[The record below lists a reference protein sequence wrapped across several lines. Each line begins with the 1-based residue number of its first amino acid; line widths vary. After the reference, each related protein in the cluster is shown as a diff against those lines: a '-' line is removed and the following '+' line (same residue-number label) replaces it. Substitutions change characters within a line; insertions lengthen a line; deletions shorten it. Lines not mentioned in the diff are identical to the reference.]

1 MSQHPADLL
10 FSQEHEW
17 TTGTDGEVS
26 VGISAFAIE
35 QVGDV
40 VYIELP
46 EVGDELKAG
55 EAFGTIESTK
65 TVSDL
70 YMPVSGEIIA
80 INADLQADPATLAD
94 DPYGEGW
101 LIKVRATHGAGELMD
116 YQEYSDF
123 TSVSSSTYSADLD
136 ESQDDSAELG
146 DDTSA

>member
-17 TTGTDGEVS
+17 TTGTDGDVS
-26 VGISAFAIE
+26 IGISAFAIE

-55 EAFGTIESTK
+55 ESFGTIESTK

-70 YMPVSGEIIA
+70 YMPVSGEVIA
-80 INADLQADPATLAD
+80 INSELQADPASLAD
-94 DPYGEGW
+94 DPYGDGW

-116 YQEYSDF
+116 YQEYTDF
-123 TSVSSSTYSADLD
+123 TSLSSSSYSADSGQAQD
-136 ESQDDSAELG
+136 ESLDDGS
-146 DDTSA
+146 D